1 MLRQARILPQ
11 SCREDILADLATRA
25 NSSAQGLLTFLIE
38 GERSPE
44 NPASPLD
51 FFQSTSQLLKEEF
64 LEFAHGLLLFPE
76 EDKTAVTRGE
86 AEHLHTLSF
95 SCGASA
101 LCCLRSGRVLAEF
114 AILRKIPSELI
125 ILESEPSGNGPSAGA
140 VLSKILKARRDSG
153 AMERLANE
161 HSSYFFLAAGYV
173 GGPFQKIQTD
183 NDLEDIRNRALQNSE
198 N

>member
-25 NSSAQGLLTFLIE
+25 NSSAQGLLAFLIE

-76 EDKTAVTRGE
+76 EDK
-86 AEHLHTLSF
+86 
-95 SCGASA
+95 
-101 LCCLRSGRVLAEF
+101 
-114 AILRKIPSELI
+114 
-125 ILESEPSGNGPSAGA
+125 
-140 VLSKILKARRDSG
+140 
-153 AMERLANE
+153 M
-161 HSSYFFLAAGYV
+161 
-173 GGPFQKIQTD
+173 Q
-183 NDLEDIRNRALQNSE
+183 
-198 N
+198 